1 MSPKKR
7 HAFFVCS
14 QDDVIASSSSFRSI
28 RSKARV
34 QPKRCGYGAENAYH
48 RLDDYL
54 PCFFVFHNSKKPP
67 SKSPPLWG
75 DFFGGCGFKFCLLLR
90 FNF

>member
-1 MSPKKR
+1 M
-7 HAFFVCS
+7 CS

-34 QPKRCGYGAENAYH
+34 QPKRGGYGAENAYH

-54 PCFFVFHNSKKPP
+54 PCFFVFHNAKKTSSAPFGA
-67 SKSPPLWG
+67 SYLRRAGDRAPLAATQI
-75 DFFGGCGFKFCLLLR
+75 DI
-90 FNF
+90 